1 MPETQTPR
9 RDYRATL
16 NLPQTDFPMRAE
28 LPKREPDRVRWWAE
42 RGTYLKRLAKNA
54 GNPSF
59 TLHDGPPYANG
70 DLHMG
75 HFLNRVLKDAFV
87 KINLLDG
94 KHADFV
100 PGWDM
105 HGLPIELETLK
116 HLKLDFH
123 HVDPLELRAK
133 CEERALY
140 WLDRQRAAILR
151 MGVFGRYSEPYMT
164 IAPEFEATIIEALA
178 DLAEKQQL
186 YKGLRSTLWCVYDE
200 TALAEAEIEYKDH
213 VSPSIYVRF
222 RANES
227 QRADLLQRFG
237 VPNDNKP
244 LSIVIWTTTPWT
256 LPANVAIAVHPEFE
270 YSLLEFNGEHLIVAK
285 ELVGKFIAE
294 TGLGK
299 LDGTS
304 AHAKELVGEF
314 DSAASAKELVGEF
327 DSAAGAKES
336 VREFDSSNGG
346 TVSSD
351 GGIVTPSAAPQRAVE
366 GQPQPR
372 QIATTPGAKLAGA
385 AVRHPFLDRDSIV
398 VTADY
403 VELETGTGAV
413 HTAPGHGTDDFD
425 TGVQHNL
432 PILNPVDGAGKFTA
446 EAGPYAGEFIFK
458 SQQHII
464 DDLRSSGALISEKAY
479 EHSYPHCWRC
489 KHPVVFRA
497 TAQWFIAMDANNLR
511 QRIIDEVKAVDFTPS
526 WGEDR
531 MTQMIANH
539 PEWCISRQ
547 RTWGTPIPAIVCNA
561 CNESIL
567 DPQVARNLATRVRT
581 ETAKIWWTDPAE
593 AFLPPNFACPKCH
606 GTTFS
611 KEMNIVDIWFESG
624 VTHRAVLEQRGLGW
638 PSDVYLEGGDQYR
651 GWFRS
656 SLVTAVAT
664 KDHPPYREVVATG
677 WVVDQDGRAMHKS
690 TGNYIGANDGM
701 EKYGA
706 DVLRLWVAS
715 VEYTSDVRLGAKL
728 LENVANVYRNLRN
741 RFRWYLGSV
750 ADLPASEIVPRAEME
765 PIDQLVLKKLDAV
778 ARDIVIAYREFR
790 LHDAYLAL
798 QRFDGDDLSAFYVD
812 ALKDRLYTSAPAS
825 HRRRSAQSAVLEIFR
840 TIAVLTAPVL
850 SFTAEE
856 AWQALPEQL
865 RGESESVFDL
875 AFPHITTVDIPALEL
890 WDLVRSLRAEVAAA
904 EGLRDFQLDA
914 DIDVP
919 AAFLEPIRALGDNLR
934 EALVVSAIRSI
945 SESPDNTG
953 VVRVVPA
960 AGEKCERCW
969 KYLELGLDLDHPTL
983 CESCASIVHEL
994 AV

>member
-16 NLPQTDFPMRAE
+16 NLPQTAFPMRAE

-42 RGTYLKRLAKNA
+42 HDTYRKRLAKNA
-54 GNPSF
+54 GSPRF

-94 KHADFV
+94 KVADFV

-105 HGLPIELETLK
+105 HGLPIELETLR

-140 WLDRQRAAILR
+140 WLGRQRDAILR
-151 MGVFGRYSEPYMT
+151 MGVFGRYDDPYMT
-164 IAPEFEATIIEALA
+164 IAPEFEATIVEALA

-186 YKGLRSTLWCVYDE
+186 YKGLRATLWCIHDE

-222 RANES
+222 KANDA
-227 QRADLLQRFG
+227 QRTDLLKRFG
-237 VPNDNKP
+237 APDDGKP

-256 LPANVAIAVHPEFE
+256 LPANVAIAVNPAFDYALVE
-270 YSLLEFNGEHLIVAK
+270 LDGELVIIAK
-285 ELVGKFIAE
+285 ELVESFALAINAKSALPIAP
-294 TGLGK
+294 G
-299 LDGTS
+299 
-304 AHAKELVGEF
+304 
-314 DSAASAKELVGEF
+314 
-327 DSAAGAKES
+327 ES
-336 VREFDSSNGG
+336 VNKSESAPPATPGEPVIPSLSRDSH
-346 TVSSD
+346 
-351 GGIVTPSAAPQRAVE
+351 
-366 GQPQPR
+366 QPR
-372 QIATTPGAKLAGA
+372 QIATITGATLAGA
-385 AVRHPFLDRDSIV
+385 KVRHPFLDRDSIV
-398 VTADY
+398 VTAEY

-413 HTAPGHGTDDFD
+413 HTAPGHGTDDFE
-425 TGVQHNL
+425 TGVKYGL
-432 PILNPVDGAGKFTA
+432 PILNPVDAAGTFTA
-446 EAGPYAGEFIFK
+446 EAGPYAG
-458 SQQHII
+458 QNII
-464 DDLRSSGALISEKAY
+464 AAQPQIIADLKTSGALVAEAAY

-489 KHPVVFRA
+489 KNPVIFRA

-511 QRIIDEVKAVDFTPS
+511 ATITDEIHNVEWTPS
-526 WGEDR
+526 WGEER

-539 PEWCISRQ
+539 PEWCVSRQ
-547 RTWGTPIPAIVCNA
+547 RTWGTPIPALICSG

-567 DPQVARNLATRVRT
+567 DPTVARTVAKRFRT
-581 ETAKIWWTDPAE
+581 ESANVWWTAPATD
-593 AFLPPNFACPKCH
+593 FIPPNFACPKCN
-606 GTTFS
+606 GTTFT

-664 KDHPPYREVVATG
+664 KGRPPYREVVATG

-690 TGNYIGANDGM
+690 TGNYIGAVDGM

-715 VEYTSDVRLGAKL
+715 VEYTADVRLGAKL

-750 ADLPASEIVPRAEME
+750 DDLTPDAIVPRAEME
-765 PIDQLVLKKLDAV
+765 PLDQLVLAKLDAIT
-778 ARDIVIAYREFR
+778 RDIVVAYREFR

-798 QRFDGDDLSAFYVD
+798 QKFDSDDLSAFYVD
-812 ALKDRLYTSAPAS
+812 ALKDRLYTSAPTA
-825 HRRRSAQSAVLEIFR
+825 HRRRSAQSAVLELFR
-840 TIAVLTAPVL
+840 TIAVLSAPIL

-856 AWQALPEQL
+856 AWQALPAAL
-865 RGESESVFDL
+865 RGEHESVFDL
-875 AFPHITTVDIPALEL
+875 AFPHITTVDVPALER
-890 WDLVRSLRAEVAAA
+890 WDTLRTLRAQVAAA

-914 DIDVP
+914 EVEVP
-919 AAFLEPIRALGDNLR
+919 LAQLDAVRALGDSLR
-934 EALVVSAIRSI
+934 EALVVSQLRTIR
-945 SESPDNTG
+945 PAADATPHAN
-953 VVRVVPA
+953 VFRA

-969 KYLELGLDLDHPTL
+969 KYLPLGTDPENPTI
-983 CESCASIVHEL
+983 CESCSKIVRSL
-994 AV
+994 SA

>member
-1 MPETQTPR
+1 
-9 RDYRATL
+9 
-16 NLPQTDFPMRAE
+16 
-28 LPKREPDRVRWWAE
+28 
-42 RGTYLKRLAKNA
+42 
-54 GNPSF
+54 
-59 TLHDGPPYANG
+59 
-70 DLHMG
+70 
-75 HFLNRVLKDAFV
+75 
-87 KINLLDG
+87 
-94 KHADFV
+94 
-100 PGWDM
+100 
-105 HGLPIELETLK
+105 
-116 HLKLDFH
+116 
-123 HVDPLELRAK
+123 
-133 CEERALY
+133 
-140 WLDRQRAAILR
+140 
-151 MGVFGRYSEPYMT
+151 
-164 IAPEFEATIIEALA
+164 
-178 DLAEKQQL
+178 
-186 YKGLRSTLWCVYDE
+186 
-200 TALAEAEIEYKDH
+200 
-213 VSPSIYVRF
+213 
-222 RANES
+222 
-227 QRADLLQRFG
+227 
-237 VPNDNKP
+237 
-244 LSIVIWTTTPWT
+244 
-256 LPANVAIAVHPEFE
+256 
-270 YSLLEFNGEHLIVAK
+270 
-285 ELVGKFIAE
+285 
-294 TGLGK
+294 
-299 LDGTS
+299 
-304 AHAKELVGEF
+304 
-314 DSAASAKELVGEF
+314 
-327 DSAAGAKES
+327 
-336 VREFDSSNGG
+336 
-346 TVSSD
+346 
-351 GGIVTPSAAPQRAVE
+351 
-366 GQPQPR
+366 
-372 QIATTPGAKLAGA
+372 
-385 AVRHPFLDRDSIV
+385 
-398 VTADY
+398 

-425 TGVQHNL
+425 TGVKHNL

-446 EAGPYAGEFIFK
+446 EAGPYAGQFIFK
-458 SQQHII
+458 AQQHII
-464 DDLRSSGALISEKAY
+464 EDLRTSGALISEKAY

-497 TAQWFIAMDANNLR
+497 TAQWFIAMDANGLR

-526 WGEDR
+526 WGEER

-567 DPQVARNLATRVRT
+567 DPQVARNFAARVRN
-581 ETAKIWWTDPAE
+581 ESAKIWWTDPAE
-593 AFLPPNFACPKCH
+593 AFLPENFACPKCK

-638 PSDVYLEGGDQYR
+638 PADVYLEGGDQYR

-750 ADLPASEIVPRAEME
+750 ADLPAAEIVPRDKME

-856 AWQALPEQL
+856 AWQALPEEL
-865 RGESESVFDL
+865 RGDNESVFDL
-875 AFPHITTVDIPALEL
+875 SFPHVTTVDIPALEL

-919 AAFLEPIRALGDNLR
+919 AAHVAAGRALGDNLR

-953 VVRVVPA
+953 VVRVSPA

-969 KYLELGLDLDHPTL
+969 KYLPLGLDHDHPTL

-994 AV
+994 SA